1 MGTVV
6 FSKRQ
11 QVCLCLSSK
20 LLFSVSVLPA
30 EPSYQ
35 KSFQTHL
42 SKIILFG
49 YTQDLN
55 SGLLGEGA
63 ENDATDGKQRL
74 CEMQKREN

>member
-11 QVCLCLSSK
+11 QVCLCLSSE
-20 LLFSVSVLPA
+20 LLFSVSVRPA
-30 EPSYQ
+30 EPFYQ
-35 KSFQTHL
+35 KSFQRHL

-55 SGLLGEGA
+55 RGLLGEGA
-63 ENDATDGKQRL
+63 ENDATDCKERL
-74 CEMQKREN
+74 YEMQKR